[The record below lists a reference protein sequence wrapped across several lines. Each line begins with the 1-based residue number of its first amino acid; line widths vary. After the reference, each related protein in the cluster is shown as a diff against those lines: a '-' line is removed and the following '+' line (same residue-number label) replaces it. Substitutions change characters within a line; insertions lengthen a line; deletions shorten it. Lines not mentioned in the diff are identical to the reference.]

1 MFRILCPE
9 LAGHVGYD
17 TDGEAERVATLAEA
31 EVIAKDESRGG
42 AVLVQ
47 IVDDTTDEVVQE
59 IPQTGRPTRS
69 TSEDA
74 PPDGP
79 RRGRKR

>member
-17 TDGEAERVATLAEA
+17 MDGEAECVATLAEA
-31 EVIAKDESRGG
+31 EVIARDESRDG

-47 IVDDTTDEVVQE
+47 IVDLDTGEVVQE
-59 IPQTGRPTRS
+59 LPQ
-69 TSEDA
+69 D
-74 PPDGP
+74 P
-79 RRGRKR
+79 RRGHRSPVKKKSK